1 MGILMDIVLVRQHI
15 ETGLIDA
22 ALQRVMD
29 SVEEDIDQEFGLVAS
44 QVDDLEGKTKS
55 IFTTRPIS
63 SITSIVETV
72 GTTDTTLAANDYQL
86 RHNSQIDRLNTGTNS
101 RTKWG
106 DRVKVTYVPVDDTNK
121 RQTVY
126 IRLIEL
132 AVKYNALK
140 GEHAGDYS
148 SQSVEY
154 EKERLGILRGL
165 RRGGFFM

>member
-1 MGILMDIVLVRQHI
+1 MTLMAISQVREHV
-15 ETGLIDA
+15 ETGLVDDA
-22 ALQRVMD
+22 LERFMD
-29 SVEEDIDQEFGLVAS
+29 SVEEDIDQEFGAVAS
-44 QVDDLEGKTKS
+44 QVDDLEGKTKLL
-55 IFTTRPIS
+55 FTTRPIS

-72 GTTDTTLAANDYQL
+72 GTTDTTLATNDYKK

-106 DRVKVTYVPVDDTNK
+106 DRVLVTYVPVDDTK
-121 RQTVY
+121 RRQMVY

-140 GEHAGDYS
+140 GENAGDYS
-148 SQSVEY
+148 SQSAEY

-165 RRGGFFM
+165 RRGGYFA